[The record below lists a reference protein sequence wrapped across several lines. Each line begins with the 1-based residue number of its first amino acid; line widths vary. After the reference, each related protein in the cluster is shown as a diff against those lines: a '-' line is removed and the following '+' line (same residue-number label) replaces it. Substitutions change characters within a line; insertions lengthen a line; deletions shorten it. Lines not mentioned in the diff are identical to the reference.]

1 MFLYLWLSVSFKD
14 HSEFF
19 FKEKLLTSYFWSV
32 FLFSSFGGVA
42 KRTNILI
49 SKIKCFA
56 FFTSPLIFFFHQI
69 HWHEPTDKTLQWEF
83 ERTFKCNVRIS
94 YVLLVLIAYLAL
106 SPIGF
111 SNQKNKFISDLR
123 SLSLNFP
130 EVLIHAFIVIDT
142 DFLYNGF
149 DHPWRSPF

>member
-1 MFLYLWLSVSFKD
+1 M
-14 HSEFF
+14 
-19 FKEKLLTSYFWSV
+19 
-32 FLFSSFGGVA
+32 
-42 KRTNILI
+42 
-49 SKIKCFA
+49 
-56 FFTSPLIFFFHQI
+56 
-69 HWHEPTDKTLQWEF
+69 
-83 ERTFKCNVRIS
+83 
-94 YVLLVLIAYLAL
+94 LLVLIAYLAL

-149 DHPWRSPF
+149 DHP